1 MKRPT
6 ALLDDEHDHL
16 AVRPFA
22 DDVDHL
28 CVLNTC
34 HCLRLPAP
42 RGPADT
48 LRFVATPNSGPDRDG
63 DRAGTTISVQTL
75 IIASAASAA
84 ASLLASRL
92 WGAGTLVSAA
102 LTPIVVA
109 LVSEFL
115 RRPVRT
121 VAQTAKKVPTVY
133 SLPAHLST
141 TAAPQDTTQDDPDH
155 ETAPE
160 AVPDAAQSEVR
171 ERAGKPALT
180 AWRPQWRLAFATGLL
195 AFAIVVV
202 VFTVPD
208 LVAGHSI
215 TGSGQPTT
223 FFGGSAAATRK
234 SSPSV
239 TPTTSTTTT
248 PTTTVT
254 TTSSTATSNTTTTP
268 APTSTSTS
276 STGAVTTPTTG
287 TPASG
292 VNGTATS
299 TTPSP

>member
-1 MKRPT
+1 
-6 ALLDDEHDHL
+6 
-16 AVRPFA
+16 
-22 DDVDHL
+22 
-28 CVLNTC
+28 
-34 HCLRLPAP
+34 
-42 RGPADT
+42 
-48 LRFVATPNSGPDRDG
+48 VATPKSGPDRDG
-63 DRAGTTISVQTL
+63 GRAGTTISVQTL

-84 ASLLASRL
+84 ASFLASRL

-102 LTPIVVA
+102 LTPIVVT

-133 SLPAHLST
+133 SLPAHQST
-141 TAAPQDTTQDDPDH
+141 TAAPQDTTQDEPDH
-155 ETAPE
+155 ETAAEAMPDGAQPE
-160 AVPDAAQSEVR
+160 IR
-171 ERAGKPALT
+171 ERTGRPSLT
-180 AWRPQWRLAFATGLL
+180 TWRPNWRLAFATGLI

-202 VFTVPD
+202 IFTVPD

-223 FFGGSAAATRK
+223 FFGSGTSTKK
-234 SSPSV
+234 SSPDV
-239 TPTTSTTTT
+239 TTTPSTTTT